1 MILYSDNTKYH
12 VKIYTQKYMQIVM
25 ENTMFE

>member
-1 MILYSDNTKYH
+1 MILYDNTKYH